1 MSYKRDGGVTLTE
14 ILVVIVIIAILA
26 ALALPQFTASR
37 ERALSR
43 EAKANLKLISVAEKI
58 YRMKEGFYYPYDP
71 GQPYRTTTNATH
83 RAEIQEKLKVNFT
96 VTNWNYSIDT
106 SASPLDKF
114 TATADRSGSGGYA
127 DCNYTI
133 GWNITDEPKGEN
145 CP

>member
-1 MSYKRDGGVTLTE
+1 MFYKKDRGVTLTE

-58 YRMKEGFYYPYDP
+58 YRMREGFYFPFENV
-71 GQPYRTTTNATH
+71 TTD
-83 RAEIQEKLKVNFT
+83 RDQIAENLKVNLT
-96 VTNWNYSIDT
+96 ETNWNYSIDAT
-106 SASPLDKF
+106 NPNLEEF
-114 TATADRSGSGGYA
+114 TALANRTTGPYSG
-127 DCNYTI
+127 CNYTL
-133 GWNITDEPKGEN
+133 GYNITDQPVAGQS